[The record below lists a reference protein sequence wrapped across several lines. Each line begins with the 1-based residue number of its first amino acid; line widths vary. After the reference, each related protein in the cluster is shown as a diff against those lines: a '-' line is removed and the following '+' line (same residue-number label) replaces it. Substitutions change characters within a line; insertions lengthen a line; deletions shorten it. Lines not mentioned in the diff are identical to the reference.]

1 MHNCP
6 RFESY
11 PLDRH
16 VCKFRLGSSSYNDQQ
31 VHSQIEIQLVI
42 LFQMTFST
50 TLLDY
55 NQASQNTILDYEV
68 VAEELDILDRQ
79 LLYGK
84 MGNYSLAGFQFNL
97 KASDYW

>member
-1 MHNCP
+1 M
-6 RFESY
+6 R
-11 PLDRH
+11 
-16 VCKFRLGSSSYNDQQ
+16 
-31 VHSQIEIQLVI
+31 
-42 LFQMTFST
+42 FST

-68 VAEELDILDRQ
+68 VAEELDIQDRQ

-97 KASDYW
+97 KVRRIVWNKIFFVVVVNFVKF

>member
-1 MHNCP
+1 M
-6 RFESY
+6 R
-11 PLDRH
+11 
-16 VCKFRLGSSSYNDQQ
+16 
-31 VHSQIEIQLVI
+31 
-42 LFQMTFST
+42 FST

-68 VAEELDILDRQ
+68 VAEELDIQDRQ

-97 KASDYW
+97 KVRRIVWVSLILSNRSLCGCGYPA

>member
-1 MHNCP
+1 MA
-6 RFESY
+6 SI
-11 PLDRH
+11 LT
-16 VCKFRLGSSSYNDQQ
+16 
-31 VHSQIEIQLVI
+31 IQTI
-42 LFQMTFST
+42 SWKMRFST

-68 VAEELDILDRQ
+68 VAEELDIQDRQ

-97 KASDYW
+97 KVSTIV

>member
-1 MHNCP
+1 M
-6 RFESY
+6 
-11 PLDRH
+11 
-16 VCKFRLGSSSYNDQQ
+16 K
-31 VHSQIEIQLVI
+31 
-42 LFQMTFST
+42 FST

-68 VAEELDILDRQ
+68 MVEELGDLDRK

-97 KASDYW
+97 KVG

>member
-1 MHNCP
+1 M
-6 RFESY
+6 R
-11 PLDRH
+11 
-16 VCKFRLGSSSYNDQQ
+16 
-31 VHSQIEIQLVI
+31 
-42 LFQMTFST
+42 FST

-68 VAEELDILDRQ
+68 VAEELDIQDRQ

-97 KASDYW
+97 KVRRIVWVSLILSNRSLCGCGYPT

>member
-1 MHNCP
+1 M
-6 RFESY
+6 
-11 PLDRH
+11 
-16 VCKFRLGSSSYNDQQ
+16 K
-31 VHSQIEIQLVI
+31 
-42 LFQMTFST
+42 FST

-68 VAEELDILDRQ
+68 MVEELGDLDRK

-97 KASDYW
+97 KVGGDIY

>member
-1 MHNCP
+1 M
-6 RFESY
+6 
-11 PLDRH
+11 
-16 VCKFRLGSSSYNDQQ
+16 K
-31 VHSQIEIQLVI
+31 
-42 LFQMTFST
+42 FST

-68 VAEELDILDRQ
+68 MVEELGDLDRK

-97 KASDYW
+97 KVGGDIYEKAT